1 MSQYG
6 QKISR
11 RRSFILIALL
21 STGAQAQWLNFP
33 TPGTPR
39 TRDGRPNLT
48 APHELLADADIFE
61 MRCQRVY
68 HCPSREVILEIPG
81 NFVLKRLSS
90 DHNLPVD
97 LFPRRQPLIEVG

>member
-1 MSQYG
+1 
-6 QKISR
+6 
-11 RRSFILIALL
+11 
-21 STGAQAQWLNFP
+21 
-33 TPGTPR
+33 
-39 TRDGRPNLT
+39 
-48 APHELLADADIFE
+48 LLAASPSLRTLAGLKRQYFRYPEIHCNGGRSPASGEGTWDSSGKKYAPTSG
-61 MRCQRVY
+61 QRVY